1 MRKGL
6 LASLAVSVLA
16 AGVLAAGW
24 ALGTKPARTANLA
37 ATPMGFSSQ
46 VETKQVTLPY
56 DMTLSPPPS
65 GFAAGITPA
74 QAVGEA
80 AKWDQVSLASS
91 VHPVL
96 AVWTRP
102 APVPVDPNTDQPLA
116 SPSMVSTDVWDVQ
129 ISGLCEAGTA
139 GPMNRSAP
147 PQECQFNGAHIF
159 IDANTGEY
167 LGELVANIPS

>member
-56 DMTLSPPPS
+56 DMTL
-65 GFAAGITPA
+65 
-74 QAVGEA
+74 
-80 AKWDQVSLASS
+80 
-91 VHPVL
+91 
-96 AVWTRP
+96 
-102 APVPVDPNTDQPLA
+102 
-116 SPSMVSTDVWDVQ
+116 
-129 ISGLCEAGTA
+129 
-139 GPMNRSAP
+139 
-147 PQECQFNGAHIF
+147 
-159 IDANTGEY
+159 
-167 LGELVANIPS
+167 